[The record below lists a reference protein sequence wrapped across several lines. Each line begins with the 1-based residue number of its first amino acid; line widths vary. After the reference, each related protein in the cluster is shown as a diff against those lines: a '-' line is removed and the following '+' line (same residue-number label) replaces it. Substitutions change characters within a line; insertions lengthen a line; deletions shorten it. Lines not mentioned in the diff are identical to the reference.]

1 MGAFALGRERLRD
14 GILLAVALW
23 LWPATGFAYTGDQE
37 QACTSDAFRLCGS
50 EIPDVPRVTACMVR
64 RQAELSPGCRVYFR
78 PEHASEHVASRPLKS
93 QKSRKSRKRA
103 HSHG

>member
-14 GILLAVALW
+14 GMLLAVALW

-64 RQAELSPGCRVYFR
+64 
-78 PEHASEHVASRPLKS
+78 PEHAPEHVAVKPL
-93 QKSRKSRKRA
+93 KSRKSRKRA
-103 HSHG
+103 HSRR